1 MGEGWWG
8 VVGSLQFCCVIIFRK
23 MAVIFFNTSLIIAA
37 CTTNFIFLDE
47 LLQVGAD
54 VNETK
59 KDGYTALMF
68 AAQRDDTT
76 SSQKPLQVR
85 AHISIYNNALK
96 VHFMSL
102 LFKPCE
108 TMILLYAVGENSKK
122 NDYNLVLMF

>member
-1 MGEGWWG
+1 
-8 VVGSLQFCCVIIFRK
+8 
-23 MAVIFFNTSLIIAA
+23 MAVIFLNTSLIIAA

-59 KDGYTALMF
+59 KDGSTALMF

-76 SSQKPLQVR
+76 SSQKLLQVR
-85 AHISIYNNALK
+85 THISMHKNVIK

-102 LFKPCE
+102 FFQTL
-108 TMILLYAVGENSKK
+108 
-122 NDYNLVLMF
+122 